1 MLKRLPVYDRVV
13 KLAHSI
19 IHRKDCSVNDLGIKI
34 LSEFAL
40 IRKSLLEQGKEGG
53 YGIVKGET
61 RKVDN
66 I

>member
-1 MLKRLPVYDRVV
+1 
-13 KLAHSI
+13 
-19 IHRKDCSVNDLGIKI
+19 
-34 LSEFAL
+34 L

-66 I
+66 IWNVNKENI